1 MTRKP
6 DFMRPRVF
14 KSKDGKWL
22 MIIYN
27 NKEEVYDISRSTSF
41 AEISKEQGDKYTKDD
56 AIRLCEDMRE
66 VHFTRDIKAHGI
78 KCKCKEIDKELDM
91 GIKGCKCKIVDDKER
106 SLQELDVDFVE
117 LV

>member
-1 MTRKP
+1 
-6 DFMRPRVF
+6 
-14 KSKDGKWL
+14 